1 LPRNCEQYC
10 SASRKRRDTQE
21 PGRKSAAI
29 RAPHTD
35 VLLVLDGAHVVFGNM
50 LIIVLHF
57 LDRRHR
63 NVGLPPA
70 LSRLLLVLLLQD
82 PDGLHVLSCRN
93 GAISPVSLA
102 IQQKHGW
109 TTRTHGQ
116 NDATATRRETHII
129 FLRKAPEH
137 VGPHVLVVAAPRH
150 ELAVVRHLQILLRLD
165 DRHRLREV
173 DRSLAE
179 TPPPMA
185 ALRHFAAQSK
195 IRAFF
200 FNGRAP
206 KKAPS
211 ADGCVGTGRP
221 AGTSAARLSHV

>member
-1 LPRNCEQYC
+1 
-10 SASRKRRDTQE
+10 
-21 PGRKSAAI
+21 
-29 RAPHTD
+29 
-35 VLLVLDGAHVVFGNM
+35 M

-195 IRAFF
+195 SAPFFLMAALPRRRPLRTAASAPGGPRARLQPACHTYEPHCSWPRRSSCP
-200 FNGRAP
+200 NPAPVLSRLSSGPPCDSRA
-206 KKAPS
+206 
-211 ADGCVGTGRP
+211 DTGRR
-221 AGTSAARLSHV
+221 AVQRHGAH